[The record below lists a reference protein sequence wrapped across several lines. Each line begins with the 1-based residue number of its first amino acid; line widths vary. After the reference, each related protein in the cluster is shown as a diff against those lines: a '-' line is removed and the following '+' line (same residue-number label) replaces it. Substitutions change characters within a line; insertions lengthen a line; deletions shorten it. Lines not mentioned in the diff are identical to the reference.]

1 MKKHLIKK
9 AEQGISFSGFDEKW
23 GNRAREVYGKN
34 KDAAVWKQMAGD
46 DNVITQDELKAWQ
59 KAQGVA
65 GDGKMGA
72 QTISKLGVS
81 NTSDWIPFQTQ
92 KGLSFDQAHAQARK
106 AGAKTFKWNGRTFAT
121 EMRSAQKVYTTGLDI
136 PEEELKRHPEKFKQV
151 QQERVQASLAPIKTA
166 HNIDQVSGKD
176 TTLYSYGENVQGQ
189 PVYIANRD
197 LNAINALK
205 EKLKTLDPASDEYSQ
220 VLDQIDT
227 LRSESFTT
235 VMDDTN
241 VVALAKYAAD
251 KDGNGGLTAR
261 EGWLPVE
268 TSGSNPMEG
277 RIFKKTSGGDQY
289 YITNKRGWIIGTS
302 NDPRIITDDYENAT
316 VSRRDHSRESDLKAE
331 TYRQAMDQIAQNEID
346 THIANGYNPETG
358 KYDVQLP
365 ELIQS
370 MNDGKSTFAGVVSHM
385 ARKPLGLAFSTGR
398 LLTNA
403 AGELVGLESNYTP
416 TDYWNELTMK
426 NLKNNSGA
434 GDIIADFGQN
444 FYTNDGL
451 WNGVRVGGNF
461 IGDAAAMHFMT
472 KGAPA
477 ERMADQK
484 LTQEAQVS
492 QPIYGDKATVT
503 RINRVKGFRT
513 PNVKTVVQNDPHHI
527 VVNADDIAVP
537 MRVEGRVG
545 GGGGKVFGTNT
556 RVGNASWEGMGTTQ
570 GNKGIWGNGGS
581 RVQVGGTTR
590 TISTPGTTAQNGI
603 GQLTI
608 DPVLGWTRP
617 VAAQTTNL
625 VNPIY
630 WTHNLT
636 HENTP
641 IEPMVY
647 EPDFA
652 GTEVVTKKQPWIM
665 DWMVDGIQPEG
676 NYNVIPTEE
685 NTQGGNVTWVDTD
698 GTPIVSTQG
707 TGTDAKR
714 DTSGKPSKRT
724 GRKKQ
729 KKQNGGVLRKG
740 LISKAFV
747 N

>member
-1 MKKHLIKK
+1 MLKLIQKG
-9 AEQGISFSGFDEKW
+9 EQ
-23 GNRAREVYGKN
+23 
-34 KDAAVWKQMAGD
+34 
-46 DNVITQDELKAWQ
+46 
-59 KAQGVA
+59 
-65 GDGKMGA
+65 
-72 QTISKLGVS
+72 
-81 NTSDWIPFQTQ
+81 
-92 KGLSFDQAHAQARK
+92 GLSFNQAFAKARK
-106 AGAKTFKWNGRTFAT
+106 EGAKTFKWKGRTYAAIT
-121 EMRSAQKVYTTGLDI
+121 SEEAHRPQRVYTSGLNI
-136 PEEELKRHPEKFKQV
+136 PEKELKEKHPLKWKQV
-151 QQERVQASLAPIKTA
+151 QEEKAKASLAPIKTM
-166 HNIDQVSGKD
+166 HNIDQNSGKD
-176 TTLYSYGENVQGQ
+176 TTLYSYGTNASDGK
-189 PVYIANRD
+189 PVYAANRD
-197 LNAINALK
+197 LNQLN
-205 EKLKTLDPASDEYSQ
+205 EMNRKLQTLDPTSEEFSQLADE
-220 VLDQIDT
+220 IDAYKK
-227 LRSESFTT
+227 EIFTY
-235 VMDDTN
+235 VMDDVN
-241 VVALAKYAAD
+241 VHALAKYAAD
-251 KDGNGGLTAR
+251 KNDQGGLTAR
-261 EGWLPVE
+261 EGWIPVE
-268 TSGSNPMEG
+268 TSGNNPMEG
-277 RIFKKTSGGDQY
+277 RIFKQTSGPDQY
-289 YITNKRGWIIGTS
+289 YITNKKGWIIGTS
-302 NDPRIITDDYENAT
+302 NDPRIISDDYENAT
-316 VSRRDHSRESDLKAE
+316 MSRRDFQRESDLDAE

-370 MNDGKSTFAGVVSHM
+370 MNDGKNTFAGVVSHM
-385 ARKPLGLAFSTGR
+385 SRKPLGLAFSTGR

-503 RINRVKGFRT
+503 RINQVKGFRT
-513 PNVKTVVQNDPHHI
+513 PKVKTVVQNDPHHI

-641 IEPMVY
+641 TEPMVY
-647 EPDFA
+647 EPDFE
-652 GTEVVTKKQPWIM
+652 GTEVVTKKQPWVTE
-665 DWMVDGIQPEG
+665 WMVEGIQPEG
-676 NYNVIPTEE
+676 DYAVIPNAE
-685 NTQGGNVTWVDTD
+685 NTKGGNVVWNDSD
-698 GTPIVSTQG
+698 GTPIVATVG
-707 TGTDAKR
+707 TGTNPVIT
-714 DTSGKPSKRT
+714 TSGKPSKRT

-740 LISKAFV
+740 LISKTFV